1 MKDAIFYSNYCSY
14 CKQLLELLEK
24 KSIKNKFVPICID
37 SPNIRLPKMIQQVP
51 TLIIDNKLLVGQN
64 AFEFIMKNFKDEIVE
79 TWDGGEMGNFST
91 AYSYIEENENDKNLL
106 QNFNYLDKPAAKIVT
121 PKDTGGVTKSIDQ
134 LMQQRQQEYSKG
146 SNNNMTFRQTNKI
159 VI

>member
-64 AFEFIMKNFKDEIVE
+64 AFEFIMKNFKDEIVQ
-79 TWDGGEMGNFST
+79 TWDGGEMGDFST
-91 AYSYIEENENDKNLL
+91 SYSYIEEDKNNNNLL
-106 QNFNYLDKPAAKIVT
+106 QSFNYLDKPTAKIVT
-121 PKDTGGVTKSIDQ
+121 PKDTGGATKSIDQ
-134 LMQQRQQEYSKG
+134 LMQQRQQEYNKG
-146 SNNNMTFRQTNKI
+146 GNNMAFRQNNNI
-159 VI
+159 VV